1 MKYVNQRGSFDDM
14 QLAQIVAD
22 FQTVYGG
29 WKAEKTLLNQA
40 RFEQDVTRK
49 KR

>member
-1 MKYVNQRGSFDDM
+1 MKYVNQRGRFDDM

-29 WKAEKTLLNQA
+29 LKAEKNPLESGQI
-40 RFEQDVTRK
+40 
-49 KR
+49 